1 MKLTKVLFQ
10 FLVFSLMSFLL
21 SNVVQYLSSSKSA
34 RTSGK
39 LFLVFGIFAK
49 PVIDL
54 TINRLDRLS
63 VFLVIYFI
71 MVLVGGFLVLIVNV
85 IVQAMV
91 RRWRP
96 LKTLI
101 SFYIPISLIPS
112 PLFISWWI
120 IGYVNVISVLY
131 SFLVFVY
138 MSLAM
143 IYLLRRHTKINA
155 NETGVCMYVHVC
167 WCCFSKLKL
176 ELKSF
181 LVRI

>member
-1 MKLTKVLFQ
+1 
-10 FLVFSLMSFLL
+10 MSFLL
-21 SNVVQYLSSSKSA
+21 SNVVQYLTSSKPA

-54 TINRLDRLS
+54 ITINPLDRLFL
-63 VFLVIYFI
+63 FLVYFI

-85 IVQAMV
+85 VVQAMV
-91 RRWRP
+91 RRWRL

-112 PLFISWWI
+112 PIFMSWLI
-120 IGYVNVISVLY
+120 IGYVNVISVFY
-131 SFLVFVY
+131 SFMVFVY
-138 MSLAM
+138 TSLAM
-143 IYLLRRHTKINA
+143 IYVRSTLRRRTKINA